1 MRLLGNGAA
10 TAMYDY
16 DVLDPSYDLEDGELK
31 KKLSSSSS
39 FFTLW
44 RIRLP
49 LLWGLWALVFAWG
62 ELGAS
67 RLALSSCNWTGRLP
81 NEFHLAVV
89 ADPQL
94 TDYYSY
100 DMVKGSWALWL
111 TEFYSDVYMRR
122 HFQLLARKGNVHGVI
137 LLGDLFDG
145 GRILTL
151 EEHAIHMRRFE
162 WIFGGHHPQIQFWN
176 MSGNH
181 DVGIRRWNNHRANS
195 LHRDAFGLTQ

>member
-1 MRLLGNGAA
+1 MVQHYTASPPRSAQKNPTLGKRPMASKFIYPAITNSPINA
-10 TAMYDY
+10 THTKPASTAFIPLWYIR
-16 DVLDPSYDLEDGELK
+16 PS
-31 KKLSSSSS
+31 
-39 FFTLW
+39 
-44 RIRLP
+44 

-62 ELGAS
+62 ELGVS
-67 RLALSSCNWTGRLP
+67 RLALSSCNWTGLD
-81 NEFHLAVV
+81 EYHLAVV

-94 TDYYSY
+94 TDFYSY
-100 DMVKGSWALWL
+100 DMAKGSWALWM
-111 TEFYSDVYMRR
+111 TEFYSDAYMRR

-176 MSGNH
+176 M
-181 DVGIRRWNNHRANS
+181 R
-195 LHRDAFGLTQ
+195 